1 MKEDLYN
8 KFVEKQEQKEIEEQK
23 NLINKKQ
30 EI

>member
-23 NLINKKQ
+23 NLINLYRRF
-30 EI
+30 